1 MFRIAFSYFLTV
13 LMLLMNIQAAVGEAS
28 EVFHLEG
35 DSHSLS
41 VDANHQ
47 SGDEHEA
54 DSHCQHCCHAHAS
67 TLIVQQEAVQRRL
80 SNGLTS
86 RYSIIYSGLPL
97 GPPTP
102 PPNA

>member
-1 MFRIAFSYFLTV
+1 MFRIAISYFLTV

-28 EVFHLEG
+28 EAFHLEG
-35 DSHSLS
+35 ESHPLS
-41 VDANHQ
+41 VHSHHESD
-47 SGDEHEA
+47 DEHEA

-67 TLIVQQEAVQRRL
+67 TLIVQQEAALGCL
-80 SNGLTS
+80 SNEISS
-86 RYSIIYSGLPL
+86 RYSIIRGGLPS

>member
-1 MFRIAFSYFLTV
+1 MFRIAISYFLTV
-13 LMLLMNIQAAVGEAS
+13 LMLLMNIQAAVGEAG

-35 DSHSLS
+35 ESHSLS
-41 VDANHQ
+41 VDADLAND
-47 SGDEHEA
+47 DEHQA

-67 TLIVQQEAVQRRL
+67 TLIVQQEAVLRCL
-80 SNGLTS
+80 SNEISSL
-86 RYSIIYSGLPL
+86 YSIICGGLSS